1 MAEATEPVRAQVPLG
16 TQLSGA
22 AYASVAAEAIR
33 EVAASQV
40 AGVAAAA
47 DLMAACLAS
56 DGVLQAFGTG
66 HSEAFAMEV
75 AGRAGGFIPTNRL
88 ALRDAVAAAGAATD
102 PEAAG
107 KIERDPAL
115 AEYIYALAPDV
126 QPQDVFL
133 IASNSGGNGSI
144 VEFARLAKERG
155 HPVIA
160 VTSLAHT
167 TRVTSRHPSGLRLFE
182 VADVVLDNGAP
193 YGDAVLPLPGGGA
206 ACGLSSITAAL
217 LAQMMV
223 AETLV
228 RLVDRGVTPPVYLSA
243 NIPEGDA
250 HNDALEA
257 RYSGRLRP
265 GVGRWGRRPAARTR
279 RSSSAWTS
287 AARAAG
293 RWSPT

>member
-1 MAEATEPVRAQVPLG
+1 MGPSTEPVPAEVPSA
-16 TQLSGA
+16 TELSGA
-22 AYASVAAEAIR
+22 AYAIAASEAIR
-33 EVAASQV
+33 AVAASQA
-40 AGVAAAA
+40 AGIAAAA
-47 DLMAACLAS
+47 DLMADCLAGN
-56 DGVLQAFGTG
+56 GVLQAFGTG
-66 HSEAFAMEV
+66 HSEAFAMEI
-75 AGRAGGFIPTNRL
+75 AGRAGGFIPTNKL
-88 ALRDAVAAAGAATD
+88 ALRDAVAAAGAGAD
-102 PEAAG
+102 PEADG

-115 AEYIYALAPDV
+115 AQYIYALAPDA

-144 VEFARLAKERG
+144 VEFARLVKEKG
-155 HPVIA
+155 HKVIA

-193 YGDAVLPLPGGGA
+193 YGDAVLPLPDGGS

-228 RLVDRGVTPPVYLSA
+228 RLVERGVTPPVYLSA

-257 RYSGRLRP
+257 RYAGRLRR
-265 GVGRWGRRPAARTR
+265 GL
-279 RSSSAWTS
+279 
-287 AARAAG
+287 
-293 RWSPT
+293 

>member
-1 MAEATEPVRAQVPLG
+1 MAPSPEPVAASVPAARE
-16 TQLSGA
+16 LSGA
-22 AYASVAAEAIR
+22 AYATTAAEAIKA
-33 EVAASQV
+33 VATSQ
-40 AGVAAAA
+40 APAVAAAA
-47 DLMAACLAS
+47 ELLATS
-56 DGVLQAFGTG
+56 VADGGVLQAFGTG

-88 ALRDAVAAAGAATD
+88 ALRDAVAAAGAGGD
-102 PEAAG
+102 PEAMG
-107 KIERDPAL
+107 KLERDPAL
-115 AEYIYALAPDV
+115 AEFIYSLAPDA

-144 VEFARLAKERG
+144 VEFARLVKEKG
-155 HPVIA
+155 HPVVA

-228 RLVDRGVTPPVYLSA
+228 RLVDRGITPPIYLSA

-257 RYSGRLRP
+257 RYAGRLRR
-265 GVGRWGRRPAARTR
+265 GL
-279 RSSSAWTS
+279 
-287 AARAAG
+287 
-293 RWSPT
+293 

>member
-1 MAEATEPVRAQVPLG
+1 MAPTTEPVPARVPHA
-16 TQLSGA
+16 TELSGA
-22 AYASVAAEAIR
+22 AYALTAEEAIR
-33 EVAASQV
+33 AVAQSQA
-40 AGVAAAA
+40 AGIAAAA
-47 DLMAACLAS
+47 DLMAHCLAGG
-56 DGVLQAFGTG
+56 GVLQAFGTG

-88 ALRDAVAAAGAATD
+88 ALRDAVAAAGADTD
-102 PEAAG
+102 PDEVG
-107 KIERDPAL
+107 KLERDPAL
-115 AEYIYALAPDV
+115 AKYIYALAPDP

-144 VEFARLAKERG
+144 VEFARLVKQKG
-155 HPVIA
+155 HPLIA

-167 TRVTSRHPSGLRLFE
+167 TKVTSRHPSGLRLFE
-182 VADVVLDNGAP
+182 VADIVLDNGAP

-206 ACGLSSITAAL
+206 AGGLSSITAAL

-228 RLVDRGVTPPVYLSA
+228 RLVDRGITPPVYLSA

-257 RYSGRLRP
+257 RYAGRLRR
-265 GVGRWGRRPAARTR
+265 GL
-279 RSSSAWTS
+279 
-287 AARAAG
+287 
-293 RWSPT
+293 

>member
-1 MAEATEPVRAQVPLG
+1 MAPTTEPVPARVPPA
-16 TQLSGA
+16 TELSGA
-22 AYASVAAEAIR
+22 AYATTAVEAIR
-33 EVAASQV
+33 AVAQSQA
-40 AGVAAAA
+40 AGIAAAA
-47 DLMAACLAS
+47 DLMADCLAGE
-56 DGVLQAFGTG
+56 GVVQAFGTG

-88 ALRDAVAAAGAATD
+88 ALRDAVAAAGADTD
-102 PEAAG
+102 PDVAG
-107 KIERDPAL
+107 KLERDPAL
-115 AEYIYALAPDV
+115 AQYIYALAPNP

-144 VEFARLAKERG
+144 VEFARLVKEKG
-155 HPVIA
+155 HPLIA

-167 TRVTSRHPSGLRLFE
+167 TKVTSRHPSGLRLFE
-182 VADVVLDNGAP
+182 VADIVLDNGAP

-206 ACGLSSITAAL
+206 AGGLSSITAAL

-228 RLVDRGVTPPVYLSA
+228 RLVDRGITPPVYLSA

-257 RYSGRLRP
+257 RYAGRLRR
-265 GVGRWGRRPAARTR
+265 GL
-279 RSSSAWTS
+279 
-287 AARAAG
+287 
-293 RWSPT
+293 

>member
-1 MAEATEPVRAQVPLG
+1 MAPTTEPVPARVPPA
-16 TQLSGA
+16 TELSGA
-22 AYASVAAEAIR
+22 AYASTAAEAIR
-33 EVAASQV
+33 VVAQSQA
-40 AGVAAAA
+40 AGIAAAA
-47 DLMAACLAS
+47 DLMADCLAG

-88 ALRDAVAAAGAATD
+88 ALRDAVAAAGAVANAHPD
-102 PEAAG
+102 EAG
-107 KIERDPAL
+107 KLERDPAL
-115 AEYIYALAPDV
+115 AQYIYGLAPNP

-144 VEFARLAKERG
+144 VEFARLVKGKG
-155 HPVIA
+155 HPLIA

-182 VADVVLDNGAP
+182 VADIVLDNGAP

-206 ACGLSSITAAL
+206 AGGLSSITAAL

-228 RLVDRGVTPPVYLSA
+228 RLVDRGITPPVYLSA

-257 RYSGRLRP
+257 RYAGRLRR
-265 GVGRWGRRPAARTR
+265 GL
-279 RSSSAWTS
+279 
-287 AARAAG
+287 
-293 RWSPT
+293 

>member
-1 MAEATEPVRAQVPLG
+1 MTPSPDPVAAHVPAPHE
-16 TQLSGA
+16 LSGA
-22 AYASVAAEAIR
+22 AYATTAADAIR
-33 EVAASQV
+33 AVASSQ
-40 AGVAAAA
+40 APAVAAAA
-47 DLMAACLAS
+47 DLMATCLAGG
-56 DGVLQAFGTG
+56 GVLQAFGTG
-66 HSEAFAMEV
+66 HSEAFAMEI
-75 AGRAGGFIPTNRL
+75 AGRAGGLIPTNRL
-88 ALRDAVAAAGAATD
+88 ALRDAVAAAAVGGD
-102 PEAAG
+102 PEAMG
-107 KIERDPAL
+107 RLERDPAL
-115 AEYIYALAPDV
+115 AEFIYALAPDP
-126 QPQDVFL
+126 QPRDVFL

-144 VEFARLAKERG
+144 VEFARLVKGRG

-193 YGDAVLPLPGGGA
+193 YGDAVLPLPGGGT

-228 RLVDRGVTPPVYLSA
+228 RLVDRGITPPVYLSA

-257 RYSGRLRP
+257 RYAGRLRR
-265 GVGRWGRRPAARTR
+265 GL
-279 RSSSAWTS
+279 
-287 AARAAG
+287 
-293 RWSPT
+293 

>member
-1 MAEATEPVRAQVPLG
+1 MAPSPDPVAAEVPPAVE
-16 TQLSGA
+16 LSAA
-22 AYASVAAEAIR
+22 AYASTAAAAIHTVATSQ
-33 EVAASQV
+33 AA
-40 AGVAAAA
+40 AVAAAA
-47 DLMAACLAS
+47 ELMATCLA
-56 DGVLQAFGTG
+56 DGGVLQAFGTG
-66 HSEAFAMEV
+66 HSEAFAMEI

-102 PEAAG
+102 PEAEG

-115 AEYIYALAPDV
+115 AEYIYALAPGV

-144 VEFARLAKERG
+144 VEFARLVKEKG

-167 TRVTSRHPSGLRLFE
+167 TQVTSRHPSGLRLFE
-182 VADVVLDNGAP
+182 VADIVLDNGAP

-223 AETLV
+223 AETLA
-228 RLVDRGVTPPVYLSA
+228 RLLARGVTPPVYLSA

-257 RYSGRLRP
+257 RYAGRLRR
-265 GVGRWGRRPAARTR
+265 GL
-279 RSSSAWTS
+279 
-287 AARAAG
+287 
-293 RWSPT
+293 